1 MQMSG
6 MVSAGMLAY
15 QSGRADPRL
24 AVEGRHR
31 EKQQPIEQKSLDDV
45 ACSPLDVRL
54 REWCTVMGR
63 ACICGRPSSER
74 APGAIKD
81 HQIGRQR
88 HAVKP
93 QKQPSMQ

>member
-1 MQMSG
+1 MR
-6 MVSAGMLAY
+6 VSASVGMLSY
-15 QSGRADPRL
+15 LSGRADPRL

-45 ACSPLDVRL
+45 ACSPLGVRL
-54 REWCTVMGR
+54 RAWCTGMGHT
-63 ACICGRPSSER
+63 CICGRPSSEE
-74 APGAIKD
+74 AAGAISD